1 MSDTASLGWLGTGRM
16 GSAMAG
22 RLIDAGHRVTVWNR
36 TRAKTDPLAARGAT
50 VADTITELAA
60 SDVVFVMVSTPHDLE
75 QVVCGEGGLLAAD
88 PHPRVIVD
96 CSTVDAA
103 MSAQV
108 RAACADAGVAFLAS
122 PVSGNPHVVAAGESV
137 LIVSGPRSTYEDARP
152 YLEAIGK
159 AAVYVGEGEQA
170 RLVKLCHNLY
180 LGMIVQSLAEVTT
193 LAEKSGVPREAFL
206 EFLNSTVVA
215 TPWVRE
221 RTPDLLSLD
230 WTPTFTTELLRK
242 DFDLGL
248 AAARQAEV
256 PMPVAAAVMQLIQA
270 SIGRGYRD
278 RDFLSLFEVEAAS
291 AGLTLE
297 PR

>member
-1 MSDTASLGWLGTGRM
+1 MPRPNSL
-16 GSAMAG
+16 AE
-22 RLIDAGHRVTVWNR
+22 
-36 TRAKTDPLAARGAT
+36 RGAS
-50 VADTITELAA
+50 VADSITELAA
-60 SDVVFVMVSTPHDLE
+60 NDVVFVMVSTPSDLE

-88 PHPRVIVD
+88 PRPTVIVD

-103 MSAQV
+103 TSTKV
-108 RAACADAGVAFLAS
+108 RNACADAGVAFLAA
-122 PVSGNPHVVAAGESV
+122 PVSGNPHVVAEGESV
-137 LIVSGPRSTYEDARP
+137 LMVSGPRSTYDAARS

-180 LGMIVQSLAEVTT
+180 LGMIVQSLAEVAT

-206 EFLNSTVVA
+206 EFLNNTVVA
-215 TPWVRE
+215 TPWVRK
-221 RTPDLLSLD
+221 RTPDMLSLD

-256 PMPVAAAVMQLIQA
+256 PMPVAAVVMQLIQA

-278 RDFLSLFEVEAAS
+278 QDFLSLFEVEAAS